1 MANKLFGVIY
11 LTPRQIKLS
20 IIDLKTLKLIES
32 STAIY
37 FQVTDEHYPKNIEL
51 VANKLKGF
59 QQLLKDYGVKNYRLW
74 GNQQAL
80 DDVSAR
86 YLDEQ
91 IFVRTGIR
99 VHWLNI
105 SQLTY
110 YKAIGIINHLDNF
123 KEITS
128 EQTFLL
134 SLGSE
139 RVSLSRFQHHKFVST
154 WDIDLGSEHLDD
166 LSDIIDLSP
175 SAPVEVV
182 DDYIGSKLE
191 NLRHILTPSGQIV
204 PHLILQ
210 DARALNQKLIPAGQD
225 TALLSLDHFNELFK
239 MVIHSSEQFL
249 ISYFDIDEHIVERLI
264 PNFILIE
271 KIVRLLNVKQLV
283 LSNITVS
290 DGLAIEQAQKMH
302 LIKQDLSNII
312 LTSAENMANRYLT
325 SHSHR
330 QVVTSLALH
339 LFDQLKRLHHLGKR
353 ERLLL
358 QITATVDDIGN
369 YISQHGHYRHSA
381 YILEANKLIGLSDEE
396 NQLIAEISRYHSSE
410 APEADEPHFQRLEP
424 AVQMKVAKLAAILRL
439 ADALDDS
446 REEKIQKISVSLQTD
461 QLIIYAYATQ
471 NIALEKWSFKNKAAL
486 FTEVFGIQPILKQR
500 RRLQ

>member
-1 MANKLFGVIY
+1 MAGKLFGVIY

-32 STAIY
+32 STATY
-37 FQVTDEHYPKNIEL
+37 FQVTDEHYPKNIQM
-51 VANKLKGF
+51 VAEKLRGF
-59 QQLLKDYGVKNYRLW
+59 QQLLRDYGVKNYRLW
-74 GNQQAL
+74 GNQQSL

-86 YLDEQ
+86 YLAEQ
-91 IFVRTGIR
+91 IFVRTGIH

-110 YKAIGIINHLDNF
+110 YKAIGIITHLDNF

-139 RVSLSRFQHHKFVST
+139 RVSLSQFQQHKFVST
-154 WDIDLGSEHLDD
+154 WNIDLGSEHLSD
-166 LSDIIDLSP
+166 LSDVIDLSP
-175 SAPVEVV
+175 SDPIEVV

-191 NLRHILTPSGQIV
+191 NLRHVLTPNQQA

-210 DARALNQKLIPAGQD
+210 DARALNQKLIPHGQD
-225 TALLSLDHFNELFK
+225 TVLLTLERFNELFE

-249 ISYFDIDEHIVERLI
+249 INYFDIDEHIVERLI

-271 KIVRLLNVKQLV
+271 KIIRLLNVQQLI

-290 DGLAIEQAQKMH
+290 DGLAIEQAQKNR
-302 LIKQDLSNII
+302 LIKQDLNNII
-312 LTSAENMANRYLT
+312 LTSAENIANRYLT

-330 QVVTSLALH
+330 QIVTSLALH
-339 LFDQLKRLHHLGKR
+339 LFDQLKKLHHLGKH

-358 QITATVDDIGN
+358 QIAATVDDIGN
-369 YISQHGHYRHSA
+369 YINQHGHYRHSA
-381 YILEANKLIGLSDEE
+381 YILEANKLIGLSDDE

-410 APEADEPHFQRLEP
+410 APEVDEPHFQRLAP
-424 AVQMKVAKLAAILRL
+424 AVQMKVAKLAAMLRL

-500 RRLQ
+500 RRLK